1 MELRSSLLTTIDK
14 FKITGKELSQASGL
28 TEAQISGF
36 RNGKREIELKNFE
49 KLVSSLPPDAYH
61 HFWCQ
66 LAQDAPGSEQCFSS
80 QIAGSSLKSDWR
92 SLIMSA
98 TPQDIEEILRLL
110 ADRWAVNQK
119 RESTDRSSAALAV

>member
-1 MELRSSLLTTIDK
+1 MELRAALLTTINK

-28 TEAQISGF
+28 TEAQVSGF
-36 RNGKREIELKNFE
+36 RTGKREIELKNFE
-49 KLVSSLPPDAYH
+49 KLVSSLPSDAYH

-66 LAQDAPGSEQCFSS
+66 IGQDAPGSEQCFSP
-80 QIAGSSLKSDWR
+80 QITGSSLKPDWR

-110 ADRWAVNQK
+110 ADRWAVNQNP
-119 RESTDRSSAALAV
+119 EFSDRSPATLAL